1 MIPKISACIV
11 LVILLLT
18 GLSVGGFDLAGETQS
33 KNLSISDPANLGLES
48 QTENAD
54 PNADAPQA
62 AATDAGTELAIYS
75 DQPPPAADQ
84 GKLLSADTSTSAPQY
99 VYYDGNYLGWN
110 DFSATFPTNSP
121 GLWIERAAGWSWY
134 ATLPLGGWTRELMYV
149 PKPSPLTMY
158 EIYPNGYVM
167 SYKLGSVKSG
177 YYYIWFYADT
187 PGRHRNVFATK
198 NGYSNTVIIDVYSP
212 LPPRPTPPS
221 PKEQC
226 EQNPICSWANGHC
239 YCRGFDPDNP
249 EKEKCEQNPQ
259 CDWVNE
265 QCYCRGIPP
274 DPEKEK
280 CEQNP
285 TCNWANGRCLC
296 TGFIPDDNPEKQR
309 CEQNPTC
316 SWANGQCLCTGFNPP
331 EPGPGPMPE
340 PMPGP
345 MPEPM
350 PGPDPARDSCEQNPS
365 CQLSGSKCYCMGLGE
380 SNSGDLGVTEN
391 LGGAVNL
398 GSNANEA

>member
-1 MIPKISACIV
+1 MTQKTSACIA

-18 GLSVGGFDLAGETQS
+18 GLSLGGFDLAGESKS
-33 KNLSISDPANLGLES
+33 KNLSMSDLTNLGLES
-48 QTENAD
+48 HIENAV

-75 DQPPPAADQ
+75 DQAPPATDL
-84 GKLLSADTSTSAPQY
+84 GKMLSTDISASTPRY
-99 VYYDGNYLGWN
+99 IYYDGNYLGWN
-110 DFSATFPTNSP
+110 DFSATFPGNSP

-149 PKPSPLTMY
+149 PAPSPLTMY
-158 EIYPNGYVM
+158 EIYPSEYVM
-167 SYKLGSVKSG
+167 SYYLGSINPG

-187 PGRHRNVFATK
+187 PGRHRNVFAT
-198 NGYSNTVIIDVYSP
+198 NNSYSNTIIIDVYSP
-212 LPPRPTPPS
+212 LPPRPTPLS
-221 PKEQC
+221 PREQC
-226 EQNPICSWANGHC
+226 EQNPQCSWVNEQC
-239 YCRGFDPDNP
+239 YCRGFYPDNP

-265 QCYCRGIPP
+265 RCYCRGIPP
-274 DPEKEK
+274 DPEREK

-296 TGFIPDDNPEKQR
+296 TGFIPNDNLEKQR

-316 SWANGQCLCTGFNPP
+316 NWADNQCLCTGLNPPVP
-331 EPGPGPMPE
+331 EPGPTPE
-340 PMPGP
+340 PAPSP
-345 MPEPM
+345 N
-350 PGPDPARDSCEQNPS
+350 PAKESCEQNPS
-365 CQLSGSKCYCMGLGE
+365 CQWSGSKCYCMGLGK
-380 SNSGDLGVTEN
+380 SNSGDLDAVEN
-391 LGGAVNL
+391 LGATVNL